1 MSEALQMMQENME
14 ALERGEELPHQEDLK
29 IHGEEQHKEEPQEES
44 EVQEELNLEPEEK
57 PNKAPEH
64 MTEDEWVASGRK
76 AEDYLTQEQFD
87 KVGDL
92 KDESPTKL
100 AKKVVGMEKTLQDFM
115 QQQKQILEDN
125 AKRVREETIAEL
137 EAQKKEAIEVGDTE
151 KAIDLHDKINQQ
163 KEEPKQ
169 EPVDGNQGFINDW
182 YAKNSDWFNIDQSA
196 TGLMNVELQRAER
209 EGLPI
214 SEGFARAEAKVKKQF
229 SYLFGEAQEEVK
241 PTAPIRPTS
250 ITEKGARKSSNTKS
264 YRFSDLPDEVQ
275 GMARTVAKQCNMS
288 EEEYVKSYLG
298 E

>member
-1 MSEALQMMQENME
+1 MSEALKMMQENMA
-14 ALERGEELPHQEDLK
+14 ALEAGEELPHQEEIK
-29 IHGEEQHKEEPQEES
+29 VHGEEQAKEPEQ
-44 EVQEELNLEPEEK
+44 QEELNLEQPEEK
-57 PNKAPEH
+57 GGKAPEH

-76 AEDYLTQEQFD
+76 AEDYLTQEEFD

-92 KDESPTKL
+92 KEESPTKL

-125 AKRVREETIAEL
+125 AKRVREETLAEL
-137 EAQKKEAIEVGDTE
+137 EAKKKEAIEVGDTE
-151 KAIDLHDKINQQ
+151 KAIELHDKITEQ
-163 KEEPKQ
+163 KQ
-169 EPVDGNQGFINDW
+169 EPEQKPVDDSQGFINDW
-182 YAKNSDWFNIDQSA
+182 YAKNNDWFNIDQSA

-229 SYLFGEAQEEVK
+229 SYLFSDVEEK
-241 PTAPIRPTS
+241 PTPQARPTS
-250 ITEKGARKSSNTKS
+250 ITEKATRKPSSKKS
-264 YRFSDLPDEVQ
+264 YTFNDLPAEVQ
-275 GMARTVAKQCNMS
+275 GMARTVAKQCNMT